1 MEPSMQS
8 KGKWI
13 ELDAQLYTPIAQGV
27 VLLKK
32 HTNRSQAAARRF
44 YEYLFTDEAK
54 RIFNTYGYKL
64 P

>member
-8 KGKWI
+8 KGRWI

-32 HTNRSQAAARRF
+32 NANGSQVAARRF
-44 YEYLFTDEAK
+44 YEYLFTNEAK
-54 RIFNTYGYKL
+54 QIFNTYGYKL